1 MSKIRLILFW
11 LLTLPALVGF
21 GQVTNRLFIDDIRMS
36 RDAEAVLS
44 VQMENSTNITAV
56 EFLLETPSGFTINP
70 VSAILSERAKN
81 HTITARKMRNGKYK
95 FVVISTDNS
104 PISGIAGRLFTV
116 RIKSDD
122 TVTDETTY
130 SLIMSDA
137 VMAIESGANTID
149 SADGGNVSIKSMPNL
164 HVVSLDCSEP
174 VAGTSLNV
182 RWKVRNDGRGATGDT
197 QWTDY
202 IWMVPNISGG
212 TSMAGSKL
220 LGKTSNVAALAPG
233 EYYENSLNVTLDE
246 RIYGNYDLVVTSD
259 INGITNIDFSNA
271 GGTPPIPYL
280 PDESSY
286 GFLTGTNPSSSKNV
300 EEENEIGEKSDNF
313 YYKRIDIAVPPL
325 PDLQVPTVVAAID
338 NTETYEGESYAPSPL
353 VIAGLGSST
362 TFYSGKK
369 VKVTATIKNGGGAGF
384 RVLIFINDLYLS
396 STPGLESGT
405 IYKLDTKSLTLRLGQ
420 GESTTC
426 ELAGYLPYD
435 WYGDTYFIVR
445 VDVNDEVYELA
456 NTGNNFGVSNQIN
469 TLLTPGADFEPYKLS
484 VPNAVATA
492 SSIEV
497 GYSVRNI
504 GPGVPFQNNWTDK
517 IYISSKDTGIDDSA
531 KQIATISNRGSYKRV
546 VDGPLASRIG
556 GVVNPGT
563 PNYKYEYT
571 GDNYTQKQSCTLPNL
586 PVGDYYVYVVV
597 DANDDIYEYDGEE
610 NNVVMSGKVSVQS
623 PDLTTELISVSQDS
637 VSTGGIIALT
647 WKVKNVGTTTIGNAR
662 LTDVLYASANSD
674 KSNPIKIETLSNM
687 IDLAPGGEKTLRA
700 NITIPKSSQL
710 NGDKYIFINTNDN
723 SSIAE
728 GNVSN
733 NYSNV
738 LPVKFTYIEDP
749 KPENQTVNGYNL
761 SMFDIDVPNEST
773 PGIQLPVSFSIKN
786 TGSKAIDHS
795 VNLTARISKN
805 KGLSNAANCI
815 VSAFPSENLKLAPG
829 ETKTYEVKVNIPAN
843 IQGGQN
849 YLNIEISGGKAL
861 AEKKISDNSAI
872 MPLYLEGNL
881 AAITL
886 DRLIVPASVKTSQ
899 PFDVKWN
906 IKNNGTW
913 TSSPVTTTLYLSQD
927 ATLSPDDIKLDFVR
941 TESIANGSTVS
952 MFRSISLDDSKFGN
966 YYLILAANT
975 DNNSSEEISDNNN
988 RLVKSFSSVQSPLP
1002 DLVVSNV
1009 STEGKW
1015 RSGETAIVKATIK
1028 NAGDSLTRKDKW
1040 TDVFFLSEDY
1050 SFNSSTAIK
1059 LGSKTHVGTLQ
1070 PEEVYELSAEVKL
1083 PQSVKGYYVLY
1094 VVADGTDALVEKNK
1108 ENNRDRTTVYV
1119 EDANDTPAELV
1130 VRKLS
1135 VPSKISA
1142 GEPFLLS
1149 YTIANSGEFIAKG
1162 LLRDVY
1168 YLSKDSHWDENDIM
1182 IGYASGEVEIEPGS
1196 EIIRSATGRLSN
1208 IPEGDYYLIVRSNST
1223 HNIPETD
1230 YDNNI
1235 CINTSSC
1242 SVDFSRLS
1250 LGGTATVQTSGL
1262 FKLEVPNDMTGKT
1275 IGVYLTKPENSSAG
1289 LYASFED
1296 VPSTAK
1302 YNLAATGLEDVEQ
1315 ELLIPNVKEGTYY
1328 ILAQDNA
1335 AISRNLNEFTLDGD
1349 SELLNSAMNLSARE
1363 VHFGATRLAITEGGT
1378 NGRLTTDIQGAL
1390 LDSIM
1395 DFRLANGASVI
1406 PAEAIFFKGQ
1416 TSSKATF
1423 YLTNAEVGQYDV
1435 ISELPDGTQ
1444 ATLPAAFTVVPS
1456 TNVNLGVKLDAPK
1469 ATRINGYA
1477 PVSVTYVNS
1486 GKNDITI
1493 SELLLTVQGGQL
1505 SPTIEGFKTNPQTE
1519 IHIKPNLESD
1529 KFGYVTIPPG
1539 KQETVNYYF
1548 LQTSGYTYLKLY
1560 IVK

>member
-1 MSKIRLILFW
+1 MSKLRFILFW
-11 LLTLPALVGF
+11 ILTLPAMVGF

-56 EFLLETPSGFTINP
+56 EFMLEAPAGFSINP
-70 VSAILSERAKN
+70 VSAVLSERAKK
-81 HTITARKMRNGKYK
+81 HSITARKMRDGKYK
-95 FVVISTDNS
+95 FVIISTDNA
-104 PISGIAGRLFTV
+104 PITGIAGRLFTV
-116 RIKSDD
+116 HIKSDN
-122 TVTDETTY
+122 TVTDEVSY
-130 SLIMSDA
+130 PLVMSNA
-137 VMAIESGANTID
+137 VMAIETGANVME
-149 SADGGNVSIKSMPNL
+149 SADGGKVYIKSMPNL
-164 HVVSLDCSEP
+164 HITSLDCSEP
-174 VAGTSLNV
+174 VAGTTLNV
-182 RWKVRNDGRGATGDT
+182 RWKVRNDGRGSTGDI

-202 IWMVPNISGG
+202 VWMVPNISVG

-220 LGKTSNVAALAPG
+220 LGKATNVSALAPG

-271 GGTPPIPYL
+271 GGTPPVPYL

-286 GFLTGTNPSSSKNV
+286 GFLKGSNPSSTKNL
-300 EEENEIGEKSDNF
+300 EEENEIGNKSDNF
-313 YYKRIDIAVPPL
+313 FYKRIDIAVPPL

-353 VIAGLGSST
+353 VVAGLGSST

-384 RVLIFINDLYLS
+384 PEKNITNELYLS
-396 STPGLESGT
+396 STPRLEAGT
-405 IYKLDTKSLTLRLGQ
+405 IYKLDTKSVKIQLDQ
-420 GESTTC
+420 GEAATC
-426 ELAGYLPYD
+426 ELTGYLPYD

-484 VPNAVATA
+484 VPNNIATA

-497 GYSVRNI
+497 EYSVRNI
-504 GPGVPFQNNWTDK
+504 GPGVPFRNSWTDK
-517 IYISSKDTGIDDSA
+517 IFISSKNTGIDDSA

-546 VDGPLASRIG
+546 IDGPVASRIG

-571 GDNYTQKQSCTLPNL
+571 GDNYAQKQSCTLPNL
-586 PVGDYYVYVVV
+586 PVGDYYIYVVV
-597 DANDDIYEYDGEE
+597 DANDDIYEYDGED
-610 NNVVMSGKVSVQS
+610 NNVVMSGKLSIQS
-623 PDLTTELISVSQDS
+623 PDITTELISISQDS
-637 VSTGGIIALT
+637 ISTGNVVALT
-647 WKVKNVGTTTIGNAR
+647 WKVRNIGTTKISNAN
-662 LTDVLYASANSD
+662 LNDVLYASANND
-674 KSNPIKIETLSNM
+674 KGNPVKIGAFSNM
-687 IDLAPGGEKTLRA
+687 VDLASGAEKTLRA
-700 NITIPKSSQL
+700 NLTVPKSSQL
-710 NGDKYIFINTNDN
+710 NGSRYIFIKTNDN

-728 GNVSN
+728 GNTAN
-733 NYSNV
+733 NTSNV

-749 KPENQTVNGYNL
+749 KPENQTVSGYNL
-761 SMFDIDVPNEST
+761 SMFNVNVPSEST
-773 PGIQLPVSFSIKN
+773 PGSALSISCSIKN
-786 TGSKAIDHS
+786 TGSKAIDHKI
-795 VNLTARISKN
+795 NLYASISKN
-805 KGLSNAANCI
+805 KNKNNVNATSCA
-815 VSAFPSENLKLAPG
+815 VSGFTTENITLAPG
-829 ETKTYEVKVNIPAN
+829 ESKSYDVTVNIPAN

-849 YLNIEISGGKAL
+849 YLTLEISGGKAL
-861 AEKKISDNSAI
+861 TEKNVSDNSAM
-872 MPLYLEGNL
+872 MPIYLDGNMANISL
-881 AAITL
+881 ADLTI
-886 DRLIVPASVKTSQ
+886 PASVKTSQ
-899 PFDVKWN
+899 PFDVTWN
-906 IKNNGTW
+906 VINSGTW
-913 TSSPVTTTLYLSQD
+913 KSGSITNTIYLSKD
-927 ATLSPDDIKLDFVR
+927 ATLSADDIKLDFVR
-941 TESIANGSTVS
+941 AESVASESTIS
-952 MFRSISLDDSKFGN
+952 MTKSITLDDYHFGN
-966 YYLILAANT
+966 YYLIISAKSDVNEELS
-975 DNNSSEEISDNNN
+975 DNNSLLKQS
-988 RLVKSFSSVQSPLP
+988 LVSVQSPLP
-1002 DLVVSNV
+1002 DLVISDVV
-1009 STEGKW
+1009 TEGKW
-1015 RSGETAIVKATIK
+1015 RSGETAFIKATVK
-1028 NAGDSLTRKDKW
+1028 NVGDSLTRKDKW
-1040 TDVFFLSEDY
+1040 TDVIYLSEDY
-1050 SFNSSTAIK
+1050 SFNPSTAIK
-1059 LGSKTHVGTLQ
+1059 LGSKIHVGTLQ
-1070 PEEVYELSAEVKL
+1070 PNETYELSAEVKL
-1083 PQSVKGYYVLY
+1083 PQNVKGYYVLY
-1094 VVADGTDALVEKNK
+1094 VITDGTDALVEKNK
-1108 ENNRDRTTVYV
+1108 ENNRDKTTVYV

-1135 VPSKISA
+1135 VPSRISA
-1142 GEPFLLS
+1142 GEPFTLS
-1149 YTIANSGEFIAKG
+1149 YTIANNGEFAVNG

-1168 YLSKDSHWDENDIM
+1168 YLSKDSQWDENDVM
-1182 IGYASGEVEIEPGS
+1182 IGYASGEIEIEAGS
-1196 EIIRSATGRLSN
+1196 EIVRSATGRLSN
-1208 IPEGDYYLIVRSNST
+1208 IPEGNYYLIVRTNST

-1242 SVDFSRLS
+1242 SIDFSRLS
-1250 LGGTATVQTSGL
+1250 LGGTTIVQTSGL
-1262 FKLEVPNDMTGKT
+1262 FKLEVPSDMTGKT
-1275 IGVYLTKPENSSAG
+1275 LGLYLSKPEESSAG
-1289 LYASFED
+1289 LYTSFEN

-1302 YNLAATGLEDVEQ
+1302 YQLAATGVDEVEQ
-1315 ELLIPNVKEGTYY
+1315 ELLIPNVQEGTYY

-1335 AISRNLNEFTLDGD
+1335 AISRSLNEFVIDGD
-1349 SELLNSAMNLSARE
+1349 TDLLNSVMNLSARE
-1363 VHFGATRLAITEGGT
+1363 VHFGATKLAITEGGT
-1378 NGRLTTDIQGAL
+1378 NGRLSTDIQGAL

-1406 PAEAIFFKGQ
+1406 PAEAIVFKGQ

-1493 SELLLTVQGGQL
+1493 SELLLAVQGGQL